1 MIKIIKETGMQ
12 GKKPT
17 YEQRKFLERNDLDT
31 YEWLV
36 QKDTPN
42 FMQLV
47 SKESGKTITI
57 EKD

>member
-1 MIKIIKETGMQ
+1 MIKEIGMQ